1 MEKQRKKETVLK
13 HTIGRMQT
21 TGIKT
26 RKNNNENNSLKK
38 FYGWRN
44 FFSSAVYIIFFVTG
58 PSWDS
63 NLQVVLI
70 IWWSC
75 NS

>member
-26 RKNNNENNSLKK
+26 RKNNENNSLKK
-38 FYGWRN
+38 FYGRRN
-44 FFSSAVYIIFFVTG
+44 FFF
-58 PSWDS
+58 
-63 NLQVVLI
+63 
-70 IWWSC
+70 
-75 NS
+75 